1 MVCITSIAV
10 HDSDKLQRMGLRRA
24 LLTRRANLGD
34 CSDPGSVLRRI
45 ASPKSLRHPYSI
57 VPLPRRSRGQLSA
70 ADLALQVSRQT
81 LEGVAGLDPAD
92 VGALI
97 FCHAAPDERIGH
109 SVPGRVQFELGMRR
123 ALPFSISQ
131 AHNTAMLI
139 ALDLAAGLID
149 GPEAFD
155 AVLVMSADKLLFGEP
170 PHIASD
176 MLWGDVAASAMVTR
190 EATSGWRLQH
200 LCLRHVDTPLRAHQA
215 WPSAD
220 RRAFAAHGAQVVRD
234 CLGEFGLKPAALAAV
249 VSPLPH
255 SPFAQ
260 EVHRLA
266 DLPAAKRPGPRTS
279 ALRAAHAASPDLLV
293 RLNEVEPDVQ
303 PGQAVL
309 AWCHGDNGEF
319 ACAVLTRIP

>member
-45 ASPKSLRHPYSI
+45 ASPNYMRYPYAI

-81 LEGVAGLDPAD
+81 LEGVSGLDPTD

-109 SVPGRVQFELGMRR
+109 SVPGRVQFELGLKR

-170 PHIASD
+170 PHVARD

-190 EATSGWRLQH
+190 EAKSGWRIQH
-200 LCLRHVDTPLRAHQA
+200 MRLRHFNTPLRAHQA
-215 WPSAD
+215 WPPAD
-220 RRAFAAHGAQVVRD
+220 RRAFAAYGAQVVRD
-234 CLGEFGLKPAALAAV
+234 CLDEFGLKAAALADV

-266 DLPAAKRPGPRTS
+266 DLPTTRRPVTHTG
-279 ALRAAHAASPDLLV
+279 ALRAGHAASSDILV
-293 RLNEVEPDVQ
+293 RLREAEPGVQ

-319 ACAVLTRIP
+319 ACALLTRIP